1 MDQKKIVIT
10 EDSGKT
16 QKNELSYK
24 EQCYQS
30 VGGSETLAQNSAVIP
45 VSNW

>member
-1 MDQKKIVIT
+1 MDQKKNVIT

-24 EQCYQS
+24 EQCHQS
-30 VGGSETLAQNSAVIP
+30 VGGSATLAQNSATIP
-45 VSNW
+45 VSN